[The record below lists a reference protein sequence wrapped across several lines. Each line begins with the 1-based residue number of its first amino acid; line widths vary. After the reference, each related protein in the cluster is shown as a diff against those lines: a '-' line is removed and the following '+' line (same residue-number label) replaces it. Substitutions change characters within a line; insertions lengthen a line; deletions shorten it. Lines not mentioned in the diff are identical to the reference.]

1 MEYSEIQSVLTNKKT
16 ELDTSRN
23 YVNKLRSTLESL
35 NTSIESLKS
44 NEEEELEKEKEKQH
58 QKFCEDIRKPF
69 LEKIKDLDA
78 KKVKLRESRNSLL
91 DKVNSETYR
100 RKLEESGVD
109 IDKER
114 ENCKN
119 IEEKLNDFYGDEFSQ
134 AIKDVLV
141 LDNNSNKSVS
151 EVMSNVKQLEPIF
164 KNRFNIS
171 DLVDKLL
178 EGLEEENPDKELD
191 KNKILLAGVG
201 SLALI
206 GVAIYAS
213 PIVLGLII
221 GNTAFCCVKS
231 FIFSKY
237 SSDLKYLSDSA
248 DRLEEMKKKAID
260 TKIKNKIDEI
270 ENKYNE
276 SMANIDNHL
285 KKINVDMEEELKSN
299 ESNFVFNSSKI
310 KEDYKLSINEKLSE
324 IDRVKKEL
332 LETDN
337 SISKLQKEVEELEKS
352 LEDELNNLVYKFMPR
367 EVQNNILL
375 PDNYLIDMK
384 GQNPTFFEDKRKP
397 TLFIYDSRE
406 NLYEFIKLFFLQTTL
421 RVEDG
426 LVKFQVYDCNYFGE
440 CLQQFVNSELVRI
453 FTSKN
458 DMDMSLS
465 ANETEIKRRVIL
477 KAQYNDIYEYN
488 EFMRSIDCP
497 QETYYYNLVMD
508 FESNLLDTPSMT
520 SLLNLGSSC
529 GYFPYFF
536 ISNKIMSESDEK
548 SIKLFI
554 EKFDFIYEITETVK
568 KLSKLKLR
576 KMILENK

>member
-1 MEYSEIQSVLTNKKT
+1 MEYSEIQSELTKKKT

-23 YVNKLRSTLESL
+23 YVSKLRNSLESL
-35 NTSIESLKS
+35 NISIESLKS
-44 NEEEELEKEKEKQH
+44 NEEEELKKEKEKQY

-69 LEKIKDLDA
+69 LEKIKGLDS
-78 KKVKLRESRNSLL
+78 KKVKLRESRNNLL

-100 RKLEESGVD
+100 KKLEESGVD
-109 IDKER
+109 VDKER
-114 ENCKN
+114 ENCKDL
-119 IEEKLNDFYGDEFSQ
+119 EEKLSDFYGEEFSE

-141 LDNNSNKSVS
+141 LDSKSKKS
-151 EVMSNVKQLEPIF
+151 ITEVLSNVKQLEPIF
-164 KNRFNIS
+164 KNKFNIS

-191 KNKILLAGVG
+191 KNKILIAGVG
-201 SLALI
+201 SLTLI

-221 GNTAFCCVKS
+221 GNTVFCCVKS
-231 FIFSKY
+231 VMFSKY

-260 TKIKNKIDEI
+260 AKIKDKIDEI
-270 ENKYNE
+270 ESKYNE
-276 SMANIDNHL
+276 SMSNIDNHL
-285 KKINVDMEEELKSN
+285 KKINTEMEEELKSN

-332 LETDN
+332 IETDN
-337 SISKLQKEVEELEKS
+337 SIDKLQKEVEELEKA
-352 LEDELNNLVYKFMPR
+352 LDNELNNLVNKFMPN
-367 EVQNNILL
+367 EVQNNVLL
-375 PDNYLIDMK
+375 PNEYLIDMR
-384 GQNPTFFEDKRKP
+384 GQTPTFFEDRRKP

-440 CLQQFVNSELVRI
+440 CLQQFVDSELVRI

-458 DMDMSLS
+458 DMDKSLS

-477 KAQYNDIYEYN
+477 KSQYNDIYAYN

-508 FESNLLDTPSMT
+508 FESNLLDTPSII

-536 ISNKIMSESDEK
+536 ISNKILSDSDEK

-554 EKFDFIYEITETVK
+554 EKFDFLYEITETVK

-576 KMILENK
+576 KMVLENK